1 MALIDIRKNAA
12 YSTFSPVYDSLN
24 CEAIF
29 KDAGACVNEMA
40 LSFFE
45 DDYDTD
51 TYLNDGHSSSE
62 TFIELYKRL
71 GMTEKMFLKHM
82 KSIATKHEIV
92 LAMVENSLLPE
103 KETGHYLEV
112 IEDRYRKL
120 KK

>member
-62 TFIELYKRL
+62 
-71 GMTEKMFLKHM
+71 KMFLKHM